1 VYPAEGKVLIPTS
14 SKQDTL
20 YTRLL
25 QQPRERRK
33 MQGMKARAKRKRV
46 KIRKRDIN
54 AQMDRLFKDTP
65 PEAARVK
72 TDLVRVL
79 LDERE

>member
-1 VYPAEGKVLIPTS
+1 
-14 SKQDTL
+14 
-20 YTRLL
+20 
-25 QQPRERRK
+25 
-33 MQGMKARAKRKRV
+33 MQGMKALAKRKRV
-46 KIRKRDIN
+46 KIHKSDIN